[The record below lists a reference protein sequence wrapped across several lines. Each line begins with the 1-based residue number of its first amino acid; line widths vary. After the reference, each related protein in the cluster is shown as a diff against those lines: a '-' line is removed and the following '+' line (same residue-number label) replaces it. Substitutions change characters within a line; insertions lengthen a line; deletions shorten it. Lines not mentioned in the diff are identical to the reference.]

1 MSSPLIEK
9 TFLKNNELFL
19 SILSKYTNSNF
30 EDLKTKYLYF
40 NSNKEID
47 LKFEK
52 KDVEKVINKNGDFFF
67 LINNNYSFSIKNL
80 I

>member
-52 KDVEKVINKNGDFFF
+52 KDVEKVINKTCDFFF